1 MDLATGTFTNAT
13 PTEEAGDEDASSV
26 GDDAADGDDEPL
38 EDEVP
43 GEFEAPGILN
53 NDINLLMSQRT
64 TQVED
69 TSSVVASVPTV
80 AARLPTDT
88 SSVAASVP
96 TVAARLPTVA
106 TTPSPTSRGSTSAR
120 PLVSPWDLRGSNRNN
135 LQRDGLLQ
143 MMQMSM
149 LQHNQYIEEER
160 KRRNKERKDRLAMQQ
175 MLVTTVA
182 GAFAALEKY
191 TNSQEE

>member
-1 MDLATGTFTNAT
+1 MGPSTMTTSTSLCPNG
-13 PTEEAGDEDASSV
+13 
-26 GDDAADGDDEPL
+26 
-38 EDEVP
+38 
-43 GEFEAPGILN
+43 
-53 NDINLLMSQRT
+53 T
-64 TQVED
+64 TQVEE
-69 TSSVVASVPTV
+69 T
-80 AARLPTDT
+80 T
-88 SSVAASVP
+88 SSVAARV
-96 TVAARLPTVA
+96 PTVA
-106 TTPSPTSRGSTSAR
+106 TTPTPTSQRSTSAR
-120 PLVSPWDLRGSNRNN
+120 PLVSPWDRRGSNRNN
-135 LQRDGLLQ
+135 PQHDGLLQ